1 VLILQIALGIVL
13 GGFLLAYWG
22 EILTLGVGAIL
33 LVVAIALVGLGGI
46 FIYEAITFNLVLTL
60 LAIVVVIFLINK
72 LFPTNW
78 YLKKSL
84 RKQIKDRE
92 NLGYESI
99 ALKEK
104 LKIIEADELKANIKA
119 EELKSKKIAMNA
131 DYKTLIKSSSKAKAK
146 EIARRRSLGYDK

>member
-1 VLILQIALGIVL
+1 MLILQIALGIVL

-33 LVVAIALVGLGGI
+33 FVVAIALVGLGGI
-46 FIYEAITFNLVLTL
+46 FIYEAITFNVVLTL
-60 LAIVVVIFLINK
+60 LAIVVVIFLTNK

-78 YLKKSL
+78 YLKKLL

-119 EELKSKKIAMNA
+119 EELKSKKIAMNT
-131 DYKTLIKSSSKAKAK
+131 DYKTLIKSSGKAK

>member
-46 FIYEAITFNLVLTL
+46 FIYEAITFNVVLTL